1 MTKTTMTD
9 VRALDI
15 ILHERRIGTITAL
28 EGDRSIFTFADD
40 YVADSGRDTLSLSFK
55 ERYGGLYAVDNRAYQ
70 TRLQPFFSNLLPEG
84 ALRDFL
90 AQRDGLNAMREFP
103 MLVALGL
110 DLPGAVRAIPGDR
123 DAAVPMIADG
133 VQAENGGYRFSL
145 AGVQLKFSAI
155 RNQDKDGGL
164 TIPLSGKGGSWI
176 VKLPST
182 RLPEVPENEYAMMW
196 LAGQVGIEVPEIEL
210 VRLDTIDGLPE
221 GIARYGDT
229 AFAIRR
235 FDRSA
240 DGPVHIEDFAQVYRV
255 YPEAKYDK
263 ASYRT
268 LLSALATQTDQPSV
282 DQFVRRLTFCVLIG
296 NGDMHLK
303 NWSLIY
309 PDRRT
314 PRLAPAYDLLS
325 TVPYLPRDEAAL
337 KFRRSKAWASF
348 TLDELAAMADQAALP
363 RRPVLEAAR
372 ETIERF
378 DQAWA
383 KESGRLPLSA
393 DLIGTIERHRASLA
407 I

>member
-1 MTKTTMTD
+1 MAD
-9 VRALDI
+9 IRALDI
-15 ILHERRIGTITAL
+15 LLHNRRVGTITAL
-28 EGDRSIFTFADD
+28 DGDRSIFTFAQD
-40 YVADSGRDTLSLSFK
+40 YVDDANRDTLSLSFK
-55 ERYGGLYAVDNRAYQ
+55 ERYGGLYTADNRSYQ

-90 AQRDGLNAMREFP
+90 AQRDGLDAMREFP
-103 MLVALGL
+103 MLAALGS
-110 DLPGAVRAIPGDR
+110 DLPGAIRAVPAER
-123 DAAVPMIADG
+123 DAAVPIVAGAIDP
-133 VQAENGGYRFSL
+133 EKGGYRFSL
-145 AGVQLKFSAI
+145 AGVQLKFSALK
-155 RNQDKDGGL
+155 NHGKNGGL
-164 TIPLSGKGGSWI
+164 TIPLGGEGGGWI

-196 LAGQVGIEVPEIEL
+196 LAGQIGIEIPEIEL
-210 VRLDTIDGLPE
+210 VRLDVIEGLPD

-240 DGPVHIEDFAQVYRV
+240 DDPVHIEDFAQVYRL

-263 ASYRT
+263 ASYRA
-268 LLSALATQTDQPSV
+268 LLSALATETDLASV
-282 DQFVRRLTFCVLIG
+282 DQFVRRLTFSVLIG

-325 TVPYLPRDEAAL
+325 TIPYIPGDEAAL
-337 KFRRSKAWASF
+337 KFRRSKAWSSF
-348 TLDELAAMADQAALP
+348 TLSELAAMADQAALP
-363 RRPVLEAAR
+363 QHPVLDAAR

-378 DQAWA
+378 DQLW
-383 KESGRLPLSA
+383 ERSRLDLPLSP
-393 DLIGTIERHRASLA
+393 DLRAIIEKHRASLP